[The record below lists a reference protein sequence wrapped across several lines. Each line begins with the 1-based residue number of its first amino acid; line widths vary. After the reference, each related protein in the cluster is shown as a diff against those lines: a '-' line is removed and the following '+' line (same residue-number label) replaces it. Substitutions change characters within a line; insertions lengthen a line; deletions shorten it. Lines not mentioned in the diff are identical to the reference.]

1 MSYRSEP
8 PAAAPILVVA
18 FGGHLFGLDV
28 ATGARLWQSEH
39 RVGAGH
45 VRLAISRSRV
55 YALRA
60 GELSC
65 LDYATGRA
73 LWSTALPLFADTLL
87 LEGELLFA
95 AGSGEACRVG
105 EDGAVLWHESFPGMG
120 QGNVALGVPG
130 AAAQSDRTG

>member
-8 PAAAPILVVA
+8 QQAPPIVVVA
-18 FGGHLFGLDV
+18 FAGRVFGLD
-28 ATGARLWQSEH
+28 AMTGARVWQSEH
-39 RVGAGH
+39 RAGAGH
-45 VRLAISRSRV
+45 VRLAMGQTRV

-73 LWSTALPLFADTLL
+73 LWSTALPFSADTLL
-87 LEGELLFA
+87 LEGAQLFA
-95 AGSGEACRVG
+95 GGSGEACRVS
-105 EDGAVLWHESFPGMG
+105 EDGAVVWHDSFSGMG

-130 AAAQSDRTG
+130 SAAQPDQTT